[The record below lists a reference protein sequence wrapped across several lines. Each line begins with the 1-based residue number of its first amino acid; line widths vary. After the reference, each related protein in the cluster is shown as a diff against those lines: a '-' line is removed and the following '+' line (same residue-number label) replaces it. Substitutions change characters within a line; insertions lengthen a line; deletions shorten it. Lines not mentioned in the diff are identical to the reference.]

1 MVLTTLAFVAQCASP
16 LVVRSARTNGIRR
29 KRTTRLIVIIFAFI
43 LSLSTWQKESNDVA
57 FLASLCLYV
66 YIYIYGKRFPVA

>member
-16 LVVRSARTNGIRR
+16 LVVRSART
-29 KRTTRLIVIIFAFI
+29 TTRLIVIIFAFI